1 MERRDEIGTIT
12 LKINPEQLRKIAN
25 SGRLEE
31 FVVKATEIFRRD
43 LKTELVTEVASSVST
58 SLFFED
64 DEYGTGPR
72 PPHWW
77 NIKHI
82 ETLTTRIQV
91 LEQALNKQS
100 LKVERSI

>member
-1 MERRDEIGTIT
+1 MAEKNEIGTIT

-43 LKTELVTEVASSVST
+43 LKAELVTETASSVAT
-58 SLFFED
+58 ALFFED
-64 DEYGTGPR
+64 DEFGTGPR

-77 NIKHI
+77 NIKLI
-82 ETLTTRIQV
+82 EALTTRIEV
-91 LEQALNKQS
+91 LEQQS
-100 LKVERSI
+100 IIRA